1 MGSKTDLVSLRAV
14 VRGRVQGVFFRES
27 VRARADHLN
36 VSGYVRNRS
45 DGTVEVWAEGER
57 YQLEKLSEYL
67 YVGPPAARVEKVDVE
82 WDAATGDYNGFSVR
96 A

>member
-1 MGSKTDLVSLRAV
+1 MTDLVSLRAV
-14 VRGRVQGVFFRES
+14 VRGRVQGVSFRGS
-27 VRARADHLN
+27 VQARADHLN
-36 VSGYVRNRS
+36 VCGYVRNRP

-67 YVGPPAARVEKVDVE
+67 YVGPSAARVEKVDVE
-82 WDAATGDYNGFSVR
+82 WGAATGGYQGFSV